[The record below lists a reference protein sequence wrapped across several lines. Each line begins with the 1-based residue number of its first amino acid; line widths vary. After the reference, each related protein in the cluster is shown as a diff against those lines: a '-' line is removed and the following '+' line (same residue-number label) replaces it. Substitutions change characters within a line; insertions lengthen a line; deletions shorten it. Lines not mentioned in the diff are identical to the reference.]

1 MDVQERY
8 RLTYSS
14 LRWLLALLPAVLF
27 IVTVGTAIVQGRLEG
42 SISAYYGGPVR
53 DVFVGVLIAVAVL
66 LVAYQGATHFE
77 DYNFNGAGFY
87 AVFVALIPTGLV
99 DILDALRKGL
109 ELSPEGLSPA
119 QYVWSLRISLAVV
132 VVLSVGLVVLEL
144 RNGNQIRELL
154 KGDRWTLVF
163 IGVTFSALLGVQ
175 ALATWQLWAPPAA
188 EVTMDGLRSV
198 PLLNQIPLIGRLR
211 IHDLAAIFFVSALA
225 VGVGAHAWP
234 RTVAG
239 RAESVELAALEHR
252 GTYRV
257 IFSLMVLGPAIAWAA
272 AALFAPG
279 KVVILLEWWEIAMF
293 CWFWVLETWRQ
304 SRRVRAG
311 VQPVRV

>member
-1 MDVQERY
+1 MDVQDRY

-27 IVTVGTAIVQGRLEG
+27 VVTVGTAIVQRELEG

-99 DILDALRKGL
+99 ENLEALRKGL
-109 ELSPEGLSPA
+109 ELSPEGLSPGE
-119 QYVWSLRISLAVV
+119 YVWSLRISLAVV
-132 VVLSVGLVVLEL
+132 VLLSLGLLVLEF
-144 RNGNQIRELL
+144 RSGNRIRELL
-154 KGDRWTLVF
+154 KGDRWTLGF
-163 IGVTFSALLGVQ
+163 IAVTFLTLLGVQ
-175 ALATWQLWAPPAA
+175 ALATWQLWVPPAA

-198 PLLNQIPLIGRLR
+198 PLLNQIPLLGRLR
-211 IHDLAAIFFVSALA
+211 IHDLAAIFFISALA
-225 VGVGAHAWP
+225 VGVGSHAWP
-234 RTVAG
+234 RAVAG
-239 RAESVELAALEHR
+239 KAESVERVSLERR
-252 GTYRV
+252 GMYRV
-257 IFSLMVLGPAIAWAA
+257 IFVLMVAGPAIAWAV
-272 AALFAPG
+272 AALLAPG

-304 SRRVRAG
+304 SRSRPAG
-311 VQPVRV
+311 SQSVRV